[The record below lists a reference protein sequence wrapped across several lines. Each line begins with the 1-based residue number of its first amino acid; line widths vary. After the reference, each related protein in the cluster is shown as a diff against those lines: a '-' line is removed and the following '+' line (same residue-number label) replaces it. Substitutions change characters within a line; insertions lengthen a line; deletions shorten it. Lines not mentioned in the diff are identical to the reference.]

1 MKSMGEVI
9 RFVGKSKNS
18 ELDPVGN
25 REPVQRAEYRGN
37 VSPPVGPNECKMS

>member
-9 RFVGKSKNS
+9 CSVGKSENS
-18 ELDPVGN
+18 EWDPVGN

-37 VSPPVGPNECKMS
+37 VRPPVRANE